1 MMTKKVEVFK
11 KLYDTNKINNEGLLK
26 AVSDGVI
33 TQEEYE
39 WVIST
44 EHITYS

>member
-1 MMTKKVEVFK
+1 MMTKKVELLK

-33 TQEEYE
+33 TQDEYTWIIE
-39 WVIST
+39 T
-44 EHITYS
+44 ERIG